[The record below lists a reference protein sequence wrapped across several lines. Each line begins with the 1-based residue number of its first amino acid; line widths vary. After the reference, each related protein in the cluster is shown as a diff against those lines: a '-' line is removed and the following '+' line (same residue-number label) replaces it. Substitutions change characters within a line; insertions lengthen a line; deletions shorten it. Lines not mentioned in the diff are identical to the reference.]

1 MKKYL
6 MIGFAALAFASCS
19 HDVETYTPEEVVKAE
34 YDAKFISEFGQPGAQ
49 QDWGFGATTRAAAPI
64 AFTRSVPGITFPTFS
79 DGDCPS
85 MPTKYKNTLREAKDA
100 GAIYAK
106 TYAEEH
112 PHDKYPEGAT
122 IYIDN
127 EYPQFY
133 GENQVGNVANLT
145 IYIDGV
151 ITLDGGF
158 NQNGNGTTLC
168 VTENSTLKLKS
179 VGENL
184 TIYLAPNAQLDLS
197 ESTCYVTDP
206 VTYETSQLNGAVF
219 TKSTAALYM
228 NSGST
233 VSGGALFFKD
243 GYTVLNE
250 AGTINVGE
258 LHVENGAVLYNKNEI
273 TATGVIALRNTNGEI
288 DNFGVMSGNALTMDA
303 NAKFYNVAGGEV
315 TIEGSTKINND
326 SGTNFW
332 QNSGQYQT
340 GSFEITGGCQ
350 DPAAFNNCH
359 MTVDGEFF
367 MNHGNFVLDGGAAVE
382 AASFKWESD
391 NYFHMGSKALLKVT
405 GQMLMHNIN
414 SSPKYGFW
422 GDGSEYAVIKAGSI
436 QKKDAGKYRAAYYGN
451 LFIDTNNHFTQGETS
466 ADGTFYY
473 FDETVKFSFTDNT
486 DISGLT
492 SSPARTAQKATDFS
506 ITIPADQ
513 ENGCTPGYSYVLSY
527 DGRIMAE
534 DLTPKD
540 KSDWDFNDVVFDY
553 KINADGTVN
562 ILLQAAGGTLPLSI
576 GGSLDGENPILDAEG
591 NVANSQ
597 EVHALFGLTTTR
609 TMVNTG
615 DGVNKPA
622 VSFKLSD
629 KDYSQASDILICV
642 KKTVNGVEEW
652 IPITAYQGK
661 PAAKFVTNSD
671 VDWVDEHA
679 SIKGAY
685 PQFIPYVQSGSGRF
699 VTTEKNDLY
708 FDRKMRN
715 EPAITE

>member
-6 MIGFAALAFASCS
+6 MIGFAAIAFASCS
-19 HDVETYTPEEVVKAE
+19 NHDIETMSQEQIIKAQYE
-34 YDAKFISEFGQPGAQ
+34 ANFVAQFGQPASN

-85 MPTKYKNTLREAKDA
+85 MPTIYSNTVPG

-112 PHDKYPEGAT
+112 PHDKFPEGAT
-122 IYIDN
+122 IYIN
-127 EYPQFY
+127 EAYPQFY
-133 GENQVGNVANLT
+133 GENQVGNVQNLT
-145 IYIDGV
+145 IYIDGN

-179 VGENL
+179 VVENL
-184 TIYLAPNAQLDLS
+184 TIYLAPKAQLDLS
-197 ESTCYVTDP
+197 ESEVYVWNS
-206 VTYETSQLNGAVF
+206 ETNTGGTVNGAVF

-359 MTVDGEFF
+359 MIVDGEFF

-422 GDGSEYAVIKAGSI
+422 GDGSEYAVIQAGSI

-506 ITIPADQ
+506 IVIEKDN
-513 ENGCTPGYSYVLSY
+513 EEGCTPGYSYVPSNPVVY
-527 DGRIMAE
+527 TGRIMAE
-534 DLTPKD
+534 DLSAQYDPTGKT
-540 KSDWDFNDVVFDY
+540 SDWDFNDVVFDWAI
-553 KINADGTVN
+553 KDGKAY
-562 ILLQAAGGTLPLSI
+562 IKLLAAGGTLPIRI
-576 GGSLDGENPILDAEG
+576 GGTRNDNSSEPAGSVEIHNNVNGLGGYMKNCGVGNEVPAAELVLDDHEYTDAK
-591 NVANSQ
+591 N
-597 EVHALFGLTTTR
+597 
-609 TMVNTG
+609 
-615 DGVNKPA
+615 
-622 VSFKLSD
+622 
-629 KDYSQASDILICV
+629 ILI
-642 KKTVNGVEEW
+642 TVYKGGSWVEIE
-652 IPITAYQGK
+652 AEQGQ
-661 PAAKFVTNSD
+661 PAAKFNCKVGTKWCDEYVNISRVYPNFTTWVANPS
-671 VDWVDEHA
+671 VDWTQGD
-679 SIKGAY
+679 
-685 PQFIPYVQSGSGRF
+685 GSTS
-699 VTTEKNDLY
+699 VLTDKDLTN
-708 FDRKMRN
+708 N
-715 EPAITE
+715 E

>member
-6 MIGFAALAFASCS
+6 MIGFVAAVAFSSCS
-19 HDVETYTPEEVVKAE
+19 KHDFETMSQEQIIKAQYE
-34 YDAKFISEFGQPGAQ
+34 ANFVAQFGQPASN
-49 QDWGFGATTRAAAPI
+49 QDWGFGSGTHAAAP
-64 AFTRSVPGITFPTFS
+64 AFGFTRAVPGITFPTFS
-79 DGDCPS
+79 DSKCPS
-85 MPTKYKNTLREAKDA
+85 MPTKYKNTLADA
-100 GAIYAK
+100 IEDGAIYTK

-122 IYIDN
+122 LYID
-127 EYPQFY
+127 ESYPQFW
-133 GENQVGNVANLT
+133 GENQVGNVQNLT
-145 IYIDGV
+145 IYIDGN

-179 VGENL
+179 VVENL
-184 TIYLAPNAQLDLS
+184 TVYLAPNATLDLS

-206 VTYETSQLNGAVF
+206 VTYQTSQVSGATF

-228 NSGST
+228 SSEST

-250 AGTINVGE
+250 AGTIDVDE

-359 MTVDGEFF
+359 MIVDGEFF

-422 GDGSEYAVIKAGSI
+422 GDGSEYAVIQAGSI

-506 ITIPADQ
+506 IVIEKDN
-513 ENGCTPGYSYVLSY
+513 EEGCTPGYSYVPSNPVVY
-527 DGRIMAE
+527 TGRIMAE
-534 DLTPKD
+534 DLSAQYDPTGKT
-540 KSDWDFNDVVFDY
+540 SDWDFNDVVFDWAI
-553 KINADGTVN
+553 KDGKAY
-562 ILLQAAGGTLPLSI
+562 IKLLAAGGTLPIRI
-576 GGSLDGENPILDAEG
+576 GGTRNDDSSEPSGSVEIHNNVNGLGGYMKNCGVGDEVPAKELVLEDHTYTDAK
-591 NVANSQ
+591 N
-597 EVHALFGLTTTR
+597 
-609 TMVNTG
+609 
-615 DGVNKPA
+615 
-622 VSFKLSD
+622 
-629 KDYSQASDILICV
+629 ILI
-642 KKTVNGVEEW
+642 TVYKGGSWVEIE
-652 IPITAYQGK
+652 ADKGQ
-661 PAAKFVTNSD
+661 PAAKFNCPVGTDWCDEYVNINRVYENFSAWVADPGVNPWAKKNPLLTDKDLTN
-671 VDWVDEHA
+671 
-679 SIKGAY
+679 
-685 PQFIPYVQSGSGRF
+685 
-699 VTTEKNDLY
+699 ND
-708 FDRKMRN
+708 
-715 EPAITE
+715 